1 MAALYEKTIAYLLQY
16 IDENGLQSGD
26 QLPPES
32 KLALQAGVSLVT
44 VRRALSELASQSVVR
59 REQGRGTFVLRPRV
73 RAETTRVGGLRNSL
87 HLDARSTLQ
96 TRVLGCL
103 SRRATIDES
112 TALGLPESAEV
123 WEISRLRLL
132 NERPVIWEVSTIP
145 KVLAPDLGA
154 YIEARDPRSL
164 YDLLDEVYRLKEV
177 REEQMLVSR
186 PAQPRETELLGLM
199 GFEWVV
205 EINGVSY
212 STRNAPIDRFR
223 MAFVAKSFAFR
234 LATVPSQ
241 AVEAIELMPAEA

>member
-96 TRVLGCL
+96 TRVLACL
-103 SRRATIDES
+103 ARRATLDES
-112 TALGLPESAEV
+112 TALGLPDSAEV

-132 NERPVIWEVSTIP
+132 NDRPVIWEVSTVP
-145 KVLAPDLGA
+145 KVLAPDLGS
-154 YIEARDPRSL
+154 YFDARDPRSL

-177 REEQMLVSR
+177 REEQLLVSR
-186 PAQPRETELLGLM
+186 QAQPRETELLELM
-199 GFEWVV
+199 SFEWVV
-205 EINGVSY
+205 EITGVSY

-241 AVEAIELMPAEA
+241 AVEAIELTPAVV

>member
-1 MAALYEKTIAYLLQY
+1 VAALYEKTIAYLLQY

-32 KLALQAGVSLVT
+32 RLALQAGVSLVT

-87 HLDARSTLQ
+87 HLDARSSLL
-96 TRVLGCL
+96 TRVLSCL
-103 SRRATIDES
+103 SRRASIDES

-132 NERPVIWEVSTIP
+132 NDRPVIWEVSTIP
-145 KVLAPDLGA
+145 KVLAPNLGT

-186 PAQPRETELLGLM
+186 PAQAREVELLGLM
-199 GFEWVV
+199 SFEWVV

-241 AVEAIELMPAEA
+241 AVEAIELMPALA

>member
-16 IDENGLQSGD
+16 IDEQGLQSGD

-87 HLDARSTLQ
+87 HIDARSTLQ
-96 TRVLGCL
+96 TRVLSCV
-103 SRRATIDES
+103 SRRAGADES
-112 TALGLPESAEV
+112 TALALPESAEV

-145 KVLAPDLGA
+145 KVLAPNLGH
-154 YIEARDPRSL
+154 YFQTRDPRSL

-186 PAQPRETELLGLM
+186 PAQPREIELLGLM
-199 GFEWVV
+199 RFEWVV

-223 MAFVAKSFAFR
+223 MAFVAKAFAFR

-241 AVEAIELMPAEA
+241 AVEAIELAPAIA

>member
-1 MAALYEKTIAYLLQY
+1 VAALYEKTIAYLLQF

-87 HLDARSTLQ
+87 HLDARSSLQ

-103 SRRATIDES
+103 ARSASLDES
-112 TALGLPESAEV
+112 TALGLPDSAEV

-132 NERPVIWEVSTIP
+132 NDRPVIWEVSTIP
-145 KVLAPDLGA
+145 KVLAPDLGSRIA
-154 YIEARDPRSL
+154 AQDPRSL

-177 REEQMLVSR
+177 REEQQLVAR
-186 PAQPRETELLGLM
+186 PAQQRETELLGLM

-205 EINGVSY
+205 EITGVSY

-223 MAFVAKSFAFR
+223 MAFVARSFAFR
-234 LATVPSQ
+234 LATVASQ
-241 AVEAIELMPAEA
+241 AVEAIELTPAAA

>member
-32 KLALQAGVSLVT
+32 RLALQAGVSLVT

-87 HLDARSTLQ
+87 HLDARSSLQ
-96 TRVLGCL
+96 TRVLSCL
-103 SRRATIDES
+103 SRRASVDES

-132 NERPVIWEVSTIP
+132 NDRPVIWEVSTIP
-145 KVLAPDLGA
+145 KVLAPNLGT

-177 REEQMLVSR
+177 REEQVLVSR
-186 PAQPRETELLGLM
+186 PAQAREVELLGLM
-199 GFEWVV
+199 RFEWVV

-241 AVEAIELMPAEA
+241 AVEAIELMPAMA

>member
-32 KLALQAGVSLVT
+32 RLALQAGVSLVT

-87 HLDARSTLQ
+87 HLDARSSLL
-96 TRVLGCL
+96 TRVLSCL
-103 SRRATIDES
+103 SRRASIDES

-132 NERPVIWEVSTIP
+132 NDRPVIWEVSTIP
-145 KVLAPDLGA
+145 KVLAPNLGT

-186 PAQPRETELLGLM
+186 PAQAREVELLGLM
-199 GFEWVV
+199 SFEWVV

-241 AVEAIELMPAEA
+241 AVEAIELMPALA

>member
-16 IDENGLQSGD
+16 IDEHGLQSGD

-73 RAETTRVGGLRNSL
+73 RAETTRLGGLRNSL

-103 SRRATIDES
+103 ARRATRDEGA
-112 TALGLPESAEV
+112 ALALPDGAEV

-132 NERPVIWEVSTIP
+132 NQRPVIWETSTIP
-145 KVLAPDLGA
+145 KVLAPDLGSHFQA
-154 YIEARDPRSL
+154 HAERSL

-177 REEQMLVSR
+177 REEQVLVSR
-186 PAQPRETELLGLM
+186 PAQPGEKDLLDLM
-199 GFEWVV
+199 SFEWVV
-205 EINGVSY
+205 EILGVSY
-212 STRNAPIDRFR
+212 STRNTPIDRFR
-223 MAFVAKSFAFR
+223 MSFVARSFAFR
-234 LATVPSQ
+234 LASAASQ
-241 AVEAIELMPAEA
+241 AVEAVEIMQES